1 MARQIALVTLN
12 QIDPYFRDGGSRSA
26 LNYLR
31 ALESQGAEVTA
42 FSFVCA
48 DYEPIRFANTL
59 ADPGASITRTAET
72 CATKLRGV
80 EFIETIV
87 PVTLAEQNARQ
98 PAILQAMLQTLAQHR
113 VEFVLTLGE
122 GYVPLLAGWLA
133 KLPGA
138 HVFQSPQHVQSFQR
152 NAAYQPMLRTRH
164 VIANS
169 DWMRAHV
176 ERELHIAAHTWH
188 PPHNLAPFVAARVVP
203 RTYAIGFSSS
213 QGAVK
218 GDDLVAEI
226 ITRVPEFQFI
236 IAGGKFTRGDVNAA
250 NVTYLGHVSQMQNFY
265 RQIDVLIVPSI
276 WQEAFGLVI
285 LEATA
290 NGLPVIANR
299 RGGIPEALGDSGV
312 LIEFDPDHTNLGAL
326 ADEYART
333 IRHLLT
339 DARVYENYR
348 QAAFARTKTFE
359 QAKETQAKQ
368 MYCLFDQPVTPDRK
382 TN

>member
-1 MARQIALVTLN
+1 MASRFALVTLN
-12 QIDPYFRDGGSRSA
+12 QIDPCFRDGGSRSA

-31 ALESQGAEVTA
+31 ALATHGAQVGA
-42 FSFVCA
+42 LSFVCA
-48 DYEPIRFANTL
+48 DYPQIQITDAR
-59 ADPGASITRTAET
+59 ADPGAPFTHTAAT
-72 CATKLRGV
+72 CATRLRGV
-80 EFIETIV
+80 EFIETIL
-87 PVTLAEQNARQ
+87 PVNLAEHNARQ
-98 PAILQAMLQTLAQHR
+98 AIIVQTILRALAQQR
-113 VEFVLTLGE
+113 VEFVLTVGE

-138 HVFQSPQHVQSFQR
+138 HVFQSPQHIESFQR
-152 NAAYQPMLRTRH
+152 NAAYQTLLRTRH

-176 ERELHIAAHTWH
+176 ERGLRVSAHTWH
-188 PPHNLAPFVAARVVP
+188 PPHDLAPFIAARTEP
-203 RTYAIGFSSS
+203 RTFAIGFSSS

-226 ITRVPEFQFI
+226 IARVPEFRFI
-236 IAGGKFTRGDVNAA
+236 IAGGKFTRRDLGAP
-250 NVTYLGHVSQMQNFY
+250 NVTYLGHVSQMQDFY
-265 RQIDVLIVPSI
+265 RQIDVLIVPSL

-285 LEATA
+285 LEAAA
-290 NGLPVIANR
+290 NGVPVIANR

-312 LIEFDPDHTNLGAL
+312 LIDFDPDQSNLGAI

-333 IRHLLT
+333 IRRLLG

-348 QAAFARTKTFE
+348 QAAFARAYKFE
-359 QAKETQAKQ
+359 QEKEAQAQQ
-368 MYCLFDQPVTPDRK
+368 MNVLFNQPVTSDRK